1 MRRMHH
7 VKTVGAKKFRFES
20 KYDDNLDIRHGRF
33 ELQHHFSSVDF
44 SALSKPLLPRQLLE
58 KSVRY
63 RTSIGAIEV
72 GF

>member
-33 ELQHHFSSVDF
+33 ELHHHFSSVDF
-44 SALSKPLLPRQLLE
+44 SAP
-58 KSVRY
+58 
-63 RTSIGAIEV
+63 I
-72 GF
+72 